1 MKELFPQIVR
11 FYFQKTTNSLFQD
24 DNRLTRKGFVRNKKS
39 TKIFKRFTTFH
50 VQQTFGDGM

>member
-24 DNRLTRKGFVRNKKS
+24 DNRLTHKGFVRNKKS